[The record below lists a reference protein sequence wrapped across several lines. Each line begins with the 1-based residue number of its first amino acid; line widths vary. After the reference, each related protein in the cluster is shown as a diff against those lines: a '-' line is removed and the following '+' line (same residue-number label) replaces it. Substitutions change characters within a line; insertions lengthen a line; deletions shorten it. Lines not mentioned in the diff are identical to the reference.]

1 MLNNDFREK
10 EIEEDPLDLDN
21 LDFRQKS
28 KSIYIKGII
37 FIKFIYYRPT
47 DKIISK

>member
-28 KSIYIKGII
+28 KSILL
-37 FIKFIYYRPT
+37 RV
-47 DKIISK
+47 